1 MAAFIQ
7 LMDEKLN
14 PAIKYLY
21 WIDTKNH
28 VEMTRPWFGKHLPF
42 PLGIVSFGGI
52 VPRDVRDVF
61 KCAQGCT
68 TPTSSRRTP

>member
-1 MAAFIQ
+1 MSEVAAFIQ

-42 PLGIVSFGGI
+42 PLGMNTGPFPWVLS
-52 VPRDVRDVF
+52 
-61 KCAQGCT
+61 
-68 TPTSSRRTP
+68 